1 MTTPPSF
8 KENCDAC
15 NVDDQGRN
23 DQYLCIVASRGT
35 ANEGLNS
42 KVFLP
47 FEGDSTLAIILSK
60 ALLLADDKS
69 IKDETILR
77 QIFP

>member
-1 MTTPPSF
+1 MLATLTIRDETTST
-8 KENCDAC
+8 
-15 NVDDQGRN
+15 
-23 DQYLCIVASRGT
+23 CIVASRGT